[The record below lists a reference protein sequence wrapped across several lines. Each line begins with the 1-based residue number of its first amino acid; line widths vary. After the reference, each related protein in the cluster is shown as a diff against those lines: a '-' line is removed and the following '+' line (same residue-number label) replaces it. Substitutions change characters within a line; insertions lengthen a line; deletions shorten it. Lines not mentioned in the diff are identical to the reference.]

1 MMRAGLART
10 LCLLAALA
18 ALPGRAEPPATSL
31 IPRARPGTAPAP
43 TAVPAPEQPAAVVPL
58 ATMQATL
65 RPRPRPAALAQPA
78 PQPALQPTAQP
89 SALLPLATIQ
99 NSMRPR
105 PRPENLGQL
114 PTSEVELASV
124 PVPDPAP
131 ESRSSKRKKKKAQRG
146 AICGDPEIVGEKL
159 APISSKVKGCGVAE
173 PIRVT
178 EIAGIRLS
186 QPATINCQTAVAL
199 HRWIEGGLR
208 PAMRGRKV
216 VELEIAASYICRP
229 RNNVKGNKI
238 SEHGRGNAIDIAGFT
253 FSDGTSWTV
262 LNDYNAQIRRAH
274 KAACGIFGTT
284 LGPGSDGFHEN
295 HLHFDTAHYNYGPY
309 CR

>member
-1 MMRAGLART
+1 MMRAGAARS
-10 LCLLAALA
+10 LCLIAALA
-18 ALPGRAEPPATSL
+18 ALPVRADAPTTSLLPKPRPATL
-31 IPRARPGTAPAP
+31 
-43 TAVPAPEQPAAVVPL
+43 AVATPPQPEPLVPL
-58 ATMQATL
+58 ATLRAGL
-65 RPRPRPAALAQPA
+65 RPRPRPAALSQPPN
-78 PQPALQPTAQP
+78 PQPE
-89 SALLPLATIQ
+89 ALLPIATMQ
-99 NSMRPR
+99 SAMRPR

-114 PTSEVELASV
+114 PTSEVELAAA
-124 PVPDPAP
+124 PMPDPAA
-131 ESRSSKRKKKKAQRG
+131 ESRSSKRKRKKAQGG
-146 AICGDPEIVGEKL
+146 AICGDPDIIGEKL
-159 APISSKVKGCGVAE
+159 APISSKINGCGVEE

-178 EIAGIRLS
+178 SVAGIRLS

-216 VELEIAASYICRP
+216 VELQIAASYICRP

-253 FSDGTSWTV
+253 FSDGSSWTV

-295 HLHFDTAHYNYGPY
+295 HLHFDTAHYNYGAY

>member
-18 ALPGRAEPPATSL
+18 ALPVRAEPPATSL
-31 IPRARPGTAPAP
+31 IPRVRPGAAPAHAPAP
-43 TAVPAPEQPAAVVPL
+43 PVPDQPVAPSPPAALLPL
-58 ATMQATL
+58 ATLQATL
-65 RPRPRPAALAQPA
+65 RPRPRPATLAQPA
-78 PQPALQPTAQP
+78 PQPP
-89 SALLPLATIQ
+89 ALLPMATIQ
-99 NSMRPR
+99 SSMRPR
-105 PRPENLGQL
+105 PRPESLGQL
-114 PTSEVELASV
+114 PTSEVELAAA
-124 PVPDPAP
+124 PMPDPAP
-131 ESRSSKRKKKKAQRG
+131 ESRSSKRKKKKVQGG
-146 AICGDPEIVGEKL
+146 ALCGDPEIVGEKL
-159 APISSKVKGCGVAE
+159 TPIPSRVKGCGVAE

-178 EIAGIRLS
+178 AIAGIRLS

-229 RNNVKGNKI
+229 RNNVKGNKV

-253 FSDGTSWTV
+253 FSDGSSWTV

-295 HLHFDTAHYNYGPY
+295 HLHFDTAHYTYGPY

>member
-1 MMRAGLART
+1 MMQAGLARA
-10 LCLLAALA
+10 LCLTAALA
-18 ALPGRAEPPATSL
+18 ALPAGADAPATSL
-31 IPRARPGTAPAP
+31 IPRPRPVTTSAPAP
-43 TAVPAPEQPAAVVPL
+43 QQPEALVPM
-58 ATMQATL
+58 ATMQATTL
-65 RPRPRPAALAQPA
+65 RPRPRPTLSPP
-78 PQPALQPTAQP
+78 PQPEALV
-89 SALLPLATIQ
+89 PLSTLQA
-99 NSMRPR
+99 SLRPR
-105 PRPENLGQL
+105 ARPEGLGQM
-114 PTSEVELASV
+114 PEVQPVAAPMPD
-124 PVPDPAP
+124 PVP
-131 ESRSSKRKKKKAQRG
+131 ETRSSKRKKKKAMAG
-146 AICGDPEIVGEKL
+146 AICGDPEIIGEKL
-159 APISSKVKGCGVAE
+159 APISSKVKGCGVE
-173 PIRVT
+173 DPIRVT
-178 EIAGIRLS
+178 AIAGIRFS

-229 RNNVKGNKI
+229 RNNIKGNKI

-253 FSDGTSWTV
+253 FSDGSSWTV

-295 HLHFDTAHYNYGPY
+295 HLHFDTASYRGGPY

>member
-1 MMRAGLART
+1 MMRAGVARA
-10 LCLLAALA
+10 LCVIAILVAAPL
-18 ALPGRAEPPATSL
+18 RADPPATSL
-31 IPRARPGTAPAP
+31 IPKPRPGTVAAAATARPPA
-43 TAVPAPEQPAAVVPL
+43 EQPPALVPL
-58 ATMQATL
+58 ETLRTTL
-65 RPRPRPAALAQPA
+65 RPLPRPATLALPP
-78 PQPALQPTAQP
+78 PQPE
-89 SALLPLATIQ
+89 ALLPIATIQ
-99 NSMRPR
+99 SSMRPH
-105 PRPENLGQL
+105 PRPESLGQL
-114 PTSEVELASV
+114 PTSEVELAAA
-124 PVPDPAP
+124 PMPDPAP
-131 ESRSSKRKKKKAQRG
+131 ESRSSKRKKKRAASG
-146 AICGDPEIVGEKL
+146 AICGDPDIIGEKL
-159 APISSKVKGCGVAE
+159 APITSKVKGCGVPE

-178 EIAGIRLS
+178 AIAGIRLS

-208 PAMRGRKV
+208 PAMKGRKV
-216 VELEIAASYICRP
+216 VELQIAASYICRP

-253 FSDGTSWTV
+253 FSDGSTWTV

-295 HLHFDTAHYNYGPY
+295 HLHFDTAHYNYGAY

>member
-1 MMRAGLART
+1 M
-10 LCLLAALA
+10 
-18 ALPGRAEPPATSL
+18 
-31 IPRARPGTAPAP
+31 
-43 TAVPAPEQPAAVVPL
+43 
-58 ATMQATL
+58 
-65 RPRPRPAALAQPA
+65 
-78 PQPALQPTAQP
+78 
-89 SALLPLATIQ
+89 ATIQ
-99 NSMRPR
+99 SSMRPR

-114 PTSEVELASV
+114 PTAEVELAAA
-124 PVPDPAP
+124 PMPAPAP
-131 ESRSSKRKKKKAQRG
+131 ESRSSKRKRKKAQGG
-146 AICGDPEIVGEKL
+146 AICGDPDIIGEKL
-159 APISSKVKGCGVAE
+159 APISSKVKGCGVEE

-178 EIAGIRLS
+178 AIAGIRLS
-186 QPATINCQTAVAL
+186 QPATINCQTAIAL

-216 VELEIAASYICRP
+216 VELQIAASYICRP
-229 RNNVKGNKI
+229 RNNIKGNKI

-253 FSDGTSWTV
+253 FGDGSSWTV

-295 HLHFDTAHYNYGPY
+295 HLHFDTAHYNYGSY